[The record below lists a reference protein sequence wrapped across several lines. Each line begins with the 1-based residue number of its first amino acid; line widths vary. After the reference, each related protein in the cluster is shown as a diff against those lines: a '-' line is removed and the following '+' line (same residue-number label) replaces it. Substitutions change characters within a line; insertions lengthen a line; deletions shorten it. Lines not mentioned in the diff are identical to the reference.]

1 MANTNTLTQVIPQLL
16 AQGLL
21 ALRQMAVMPRFVNR
35 GYEALA
41 GEKGSTIDITIPSAI
56 TAVAVQPSYV
66 PPDDVGVIPTK
77 VAMALDQWYEA
88 PFFLSDQDM
97 LQAMNG
103 IIPMQ
108 ASEAVKALGNNV
120 DAAILALYKQVY
132 GYAGLAGTVPF
143 GSDVSDFLNAD
154 QVLNDQLAPLD
165 PRYVV
170 INSRAKANAMG
181 LRQFQDISYR
191 GDNAGIIKGDI
202 GEKFG
207 AFWALDQNVPRHTA
221 GTYTTG
227 YTVNGAALAAA
238 KTVNVSG
245 GALGTLV
252 AGDIVDFAGNT
263 QTYTIV
269 SSTGASTVTN
279 IVFEPGLV
287 VALSGSEAITKRASH
302 RVNLAFHRDAFALA
316 SRPFSGADPMGVGTY
331 QSAVDPVSGLALRLE
346 VSRQHKR
353 TRFSYDILY
362 GVKCVRPELA
372 CRIAG
377 E

>member
-1 MANTNTLTQVIPQLL
+1 MANANTLTQVIPQLL

-41 GEKGSTIDITIPSAI
+41 GDKGSTIDITIPSAI
-56 TAVAVQPSYV
+56 VAVAVSPSYV
-66 PPDDVGVIPTK
+66 PPDDLGVVPTK

-191 GDNAGIIKGDI
+191 GDSAGIIKGDI

-227 YTVNGAALAAA
+227 YLTSGAAILGA
-238 KTVNVSG
+238 KTVTVTG

-252 AGDIVDFAGNT
+252 AGDIIDFAGST

-269 SSTGASTVTN
+269 SSTGGSTVTN

-287 VALSGSEAITKRASH
+287 LATSGSEAITKRASH